1 MTDSELKGYVRATG
15 NTTEIGVIG
24 GGTMMLGTVSG
35 EMAVTPGNAV
45 TIGTSDP
52 GTPVAGTALTKN
64 QKIALGTAGAVL
76 VAAGAVALI
85 ADGSSG
91 SPASP

>member
-1 MTDSELKGYVRATG
+1 MFRKGRYTIHYLNLPPPLEFSTPAGDATTGDLAMTDSELKGYERATG

-52 GTPVAGTALTKN
+52 GTPVAGTALT
-64 QKIALGTAGAVL
+64 
-76 VAAGAVALI
+76 
-85 ADGSSG
+85 
-91 SPASP
+91 